1 VLKSYWGSIVVR
13 QILIHK
19 LWFKKFAQAMDYY
32 VRAENP
38 KGNSVS
44 SSEPMVNQ
52 MFPFDAKPEPVR
64 STTFRSLPKS
74 HAALCLPI

>member
-1 VLKSYWGSIVVR
+1 
-13 QILIHK
+13 
-19 LWFKKFAQAMDYY
+19 MDYY